1 MYQIPN
7 IEDKTKALYI
17 YLKNNESDNEG
28 DSWYYH
34 HNPTIVSYINNLSKI
49 DCEKLISQI
58 SDWEESMLYNLADSF
73 LHISNPNLDG
83 YYLYGK
89 IFLKITNVEMGE
101 YLVQNSHLLRSI
113 AKGSQPIKF
122 YLDLEKKIAL
132 LNDSNALELVR
143 LKIDEE
149 TNDLNKY
156 KLK

>member
-58 SDWEESMLYNLADSF
+58 SAMNKIYYF
-73 LHISNPNLDG
+73 L
-83 YYLYGK
+83 
-89 IFLKITNVEMGE
+89 FL
-101 YLVQNSHLLRSI
+101 
-113 AKGSQPIKF
+113 
-122 YLDLEKKIAL
+122 
-132 LNDSNALELVR
+132 
-143 LKIDEE
+143 
-149 TNDLNKY
+149 
-156 KLK
+156 